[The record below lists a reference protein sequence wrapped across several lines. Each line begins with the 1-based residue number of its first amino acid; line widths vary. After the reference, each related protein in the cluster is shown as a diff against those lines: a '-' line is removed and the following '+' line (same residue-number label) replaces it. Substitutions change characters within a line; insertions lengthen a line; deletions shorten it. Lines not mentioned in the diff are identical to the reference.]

1 MIFATVD
8 IGSNAG
14 RLLITHVY
22 EKFGSALTSKIAL
35 VRVPLRLGMDVFEK
49 GYISDEKVEDL
60 IRALKA
66 YKLIM
71 EIYKPVSFDACTTS
85 AMREASNRKEVLDR
99 VKKETGINLRV
110 VDGTEEAKII
120 SKVNN
125 IYINRIYDDTLY
137 VDVGG
142 GSTECSLFTHEKFM
156 TSRSFNI
163 GTIRLLY
170 DKVHSGEWNDM
181 EHWLTNLPT
190 HDEKVNCI
198 CTGGNISAL
207 TKLFGNGDYTISRD
221 QIQLALGELE
231 KYSFEER
238 IEKFSLRP
246 DRADVII
253 PAAKI
258 FNNILRWGNIETVIA
273 PQLGLADGLA
283 IDLYK
288 KYIFKNK
295 PSPLSLQ

>member
-1 MIFATVD
+1 MIFATID

-14 RLLITHVY
+14 RLLISHVY

-49 GYISDEKVEDL
+49 GYISSEKADDL
-60 IRALKA
+60 IKALKA
-66 YKLIM
+66 YQLIM
-71 EIYKPVSFDACTTS
+71 DIYKPVAFDACTTS

-99 VKKETGINLRV
+99 VKHETGIALRV
-110 VDGTEEAKII
+110 VDGIEEAKII

-142 GSTECSLFTHEKFM
+142 GSTECSLFSHDKFI

-170 DKVHSGEWNDM
+170 DKVHSAEWTAMQN
-181 EHWLTNLPT
+181 WLEELPT

-207 TKLFGNGDYTISRD
+207 TKLFGNGDYTINRT
-221 QIQLALGELE
+221 QIKFACGELE

-258 FNNILRWGNIETVIA
+258 FNSILKWGNIDTVIA

-283 IDLYK
+283 VDLYRKYSK
-288 KYIFKNK
+288 KIRV
-295 PSPLSLQ
+295 

>member
-1 MIFATVD
+1 MIFATID

-14 RLLITHVY
+14 RLLISHVY

-49 GYISDEKVEDL
+49 GYISSEKADDL
-60 IRALKA
+60 IKALKA
-66 YKLIM
+66 YQLIM
-71 EIYKPVSFDACTTS
+71 DIYKPVAFDACTTS

-99 VKKETGINLRV
+99 VKHETGIALRV
-110 VDGTEEAKII
+110 VDGIEEAKII

-142 GSTECSLFTHEKFM
+142 GSTECSLFSHDKFI

-170 DKVHSGEWNDM
+170 DKVHSAEWTAMQN
-181 EHWLTNLPT
+181 WLEELPT

-207 TKLFGNGDYTISRD
+207 TKLFGNGDYTINRT
-221 QIQLALGELE
+221 QIKFACGELE

-258 FNNILRWGNIETVIA
+258 FNSILKWGNIDTVIA

-283 IDLYK
+283 VDLYRKYNK
-288 KYIFKNK
+288 KTRV
-295 PSPLSLQ
+295 